1 MMEPRHGERG
11 GREESPPGGGAGKA
25 DGLHA
30 PEGCSPGRARA
41 LQAFTAQV
49 RALTGRPR
57 GRPSGPIVRA
67 RRPRW
72 LRWWAGGHREV
83 PPYTRFGGL
92 NREALLSRWCGL
104 NP

>member
-1 MMEPRHGERG
+1 VMEPRHGERG

-57 GRPSGPIVRA
+57 GLN
-67 RRPRW
+67 PRW
-72 LRWWAGGHREV
+72 NRRSGGVADADDWPRPQGKE
-83 PPYTRFGGL
+83 RG
-92 NREALLSRWCGL
+92 
-104 NP
+104 